1 MQSNL
6 KLKGLLVITLLPALL
21 LYSFFVIIPI
31 FWSSYYGFFEWS
43 GLGDATYIGLQNYID
58 VMQSP
63 VFWRSLKNNL
73 MIVAASV
80 FGQVPIALALA
91 LMLRKSNWFQ
101 IFVRS
106 AVFLPMV
113 ISTVVVGLIWG
124 YIYDPEIGVINTVLR
139 AVGLESWTKAWLAD
153 PSVNMYAV
161 AVPIIW
167 NYIGPYL
174 HIFIAAIQ
182 NIPSEME
189 EAAMIDGAS
198 GWKKLI
204 YIILPNMWTT
214 IKVAVV
220 LCISG
225 SLKAFDQV
233 FVMTGGGP
241 AESTEILATY
251 MYNNTFL
258 VYRYGY
264 GSAVST
270 MIILLSLILIG
281 ISQVLMKRKNEGMTI
296 R

>member
-1 MQSNL
+1 MQANL

-43 GLGDATYIGLQNYID
+43 GLGEATYIGFQNYMEVI
-58 VMQSP
+58 QSS
-63 VFWRSLKNNL
+63 VFWRSFKNN
-73 MIVAASV
+73 MIIVAASV

-91 LMLRKSNWFQ
+91 LMLRKRNWFQ
-101 IFVRS
+101 KVVRS

-124 YIYDPEIGVINTVLR
+124 YIYDPELGVINAVLR
-139 AVGLESWTKAWLAD
+139 AVGLESWTKSWLSD

-174 HIFIAAIQ
+174 IIFIAAIQ

-270 MIILLSLILIG
+270 MIIILSLILIG
-281 ISQVLMKRKNEGMTI
+281 ISQLLMRRKNG
-296 R
+296 